1 MIELVWF
8 KRDLRSAD
16 HQALTAAAAR
26 GPVLPLYVIEP
37 ELWQQPDSAL
47 RHWQFIAE
55 SLRELDQDL
64 RQRGQGLLVC
74 EGDILSVL
82 KDLHQRF
89 GLRAVHSHEETGNG
103 WTYQRDR
110 QVADWLKA
118 KSIEWHQYPQFGV
131 CRPLTNRDHW
141 ASNWDR
147 FMAQPQQQA
156 PARLTPV
163 IPTQLPTLER
173 SLGAEQ
179 RPCPG
184 RQPGGRYHGLRLL
197 RSFLGQRSRRYRASL
212 SAPDA
217 ASRYCAR
224 LSTYIAY
231 GCISLREVV
240 QATDRALAQQADA
253 QWRASLQAFKSRL
266 YWHCHFIQK
275 LEDQP
280 DIEFVDLYPAMRGLR
295 TERQPQRLAA
305 WAEGRTG
312 YPMIDACMRQLHHD
326 GWLNF
331 RMRACL
337 MSFASYLL
345 WLPWRDSALHLAR
358 QFTDY
363 EPGIHYCQAQM
374 QSGTTGINAL
384 RIYNPVK
391 QSLDQDQEGDYIR
404 HWVPELARVPAS
416 WIHQPWQMP
425 ASLQQ
430 QWAVRIGEDYPV
442 PIVDHEAAA
451 REARRLIK
459 LHLHSQPG
467 EQKAAWQEGIRQR
480 HASRKRP
487 PQRRKTPESSQQM
500 TLDL

>member
-1 MIELVWF
+1 MIELVWL

-16 HQALTAAAAR
+16 HEALTAAAAR
-26 GPVLPLYVIEP
+26 GPVLPVYVIEP

-55 SLRELDQDL
+55 SLRELDHDL

-74 EGDILSVL
+74 EGEILSVL

-110 QVADWLKA
+110 QVAHWLKVVG
-118 KSIEWHQYPQFGV
+118 IEWHQYQQFGV
-131 CRPLTNRDHW
+131 CRPLADRDHW
-141 ASNWDR
+141 ASAWDR
-147 FMAQPQQQA
+147 FMAQPKHQA
-156 PARLTPV
+156 PARLQPV
-163 IPTQLPTLER
+163 VLTQLPPLEHP
-173 SLGAEQ
+173 LGAEH

-197 RSFLGQRSRRYRASL
+197 RSFLGQRSRLYRASL
-212 SAPDA
+212 SAPAA
-217 ASRYCAR
+217 ASHYCAR
-224 LSTYIAY
+224 LSTYLAY

-240 QATDRALAQQADA
+240 QATDTALAEQADA
-253 QWRASLQAFKSRL
+253 SWRASLQAFKSRL

-295 TERQPQRLAA
+295 SDSKPEHLAA

-312 YPMIDACMRQLHHD
+312 YPMMDACMRQLHHD

-391 QSLDQDQEGDYIR
+391 QSLEQDPEGDYIR

-416 WIHQPWQMP
+416 WIHQPWQLP

-430 QWAVRIGEDYPV
+430 QWGVRIGEDYPAPV
-442 PIVDHEAAA
+442 IDHEAAA

-459 LHLHSQPG
+459 LHLQTQPG
-467 EQKAAWQEGIRQR
+467 EQRAEWQEGIRQR

-487 PQRRKTPESSQQM
+487 RQRRKTPASSHQM

>member
-1 MIELVWF
+1 MELVWF
-8 KRDLRSAD
+8 KRDLRSVD
-16 HQALTAAAAR
+16 HQALSAAAER
-26 GPVLPLYVIEP
+26 GPVLPIYVIEP

-47 RHWQFIAE
+47 RHWQFIAD
-55 SLRELDQDL
+55 SLRELDNDL
-64 RQRGQGLLVC
+64 RERGQGLLVC
-74 EGDILSVL
+74 EGEIISTL
-82 KDLHQRF
+82 KQLHHRF

-103 WTYQRDR
+103 WTYTRDR
-110 QVADWLKA
+110 SVARWLKA
-118 KSIEWHQYPQFGV
+118 EGIEWHQYQQFGV
-131 CRPLTNRDHW
+131 CRPLANRDHW
-141 ASNWDR
+141 AGAWEH
-147 FMAQPQQQA
+147 FMSQPQHQA
-156 PARLTPV
+156 PAQLQRLLATELP
-163 IPTQLPTLER
+163 PLEQQLR
-173 SLGAEQ
+173 GYEQ
-179 RPCPG
+179 SSCPG

-212 SAPDA
+212 SAPAA

-224 LSTYIAY
+224 LSSYLAY
-231 GCISLREVV
+231 GCISLRELV
-240 QATDRALAQQADA
+240 QATDTALAEQPDP

-280 DIEFVDLYPAMRGLR
+280 DIECLDLYPAMRGLR
-295 TERQPQRLAA
+295 SEANPAHLAA
-305 WAEGRTG
+305 WMEGRTG
-312 YPMIDACMRQLHHD
+312 YPMIDACMRQLQHD

-384 RIYNPVK
+384 RIYNPLK
-391 QSLDQDQEGDYIR
+391 QSLEQDPEGDYIR
-404 HWVPELARVPAS
+404 HWVPELAQLPSS
-416 WIHQPWQMP
+416 WIHQPWQLP
-425 ASLQQ
+425 DALQQ
-430 QWAVRIGEDYPV
+430 QWGVRIGEDYPA

-451 REARRLIK
+451 RSARQRIK
-459 LHLHSQPG
+459 QHLHLQSG
-467 EQKAAWQEGIRQR
+467 EQKAEWQEGIRQR
-480 HASRKRP
+480 HASRRRP
-487 PQRRKTPESSQQM
+487 SRRRQPSASSNQL